1 MPNNTKNLEI
11 QQDQAQ
17 NSTMLSAW
25 IEYGGYREGCRERV
39 MGCVMLEAFLVSRM
53 AASPNWRP
61 ECYISSSKLAEPQ
74 KTVAKQHGSHQ
85 ESAQGEEV
93 SGYFVMM

>member
-1 MPNNTKNLEI
+1 MGF
-11 QQDQAQ
+11 A
-17 NSTMLSAW
+17 MLK
-25 IEYGGYREGCRERV
+25 V
-39 MGCVMLEAFLVSRM
+39 FLVSRM
-53 AASPNWRP
+53 AVRP

-85 ESAQGEEV
+85 ESGQGEEV